1 MSKESKMAKR
11 IKKPLVKPETR
22 KLWLKRFEEDG
33 ESAPQIAKADG
44 YDVRTVRKQ
53 IDLARQEREAREA
66 RFAVLR
72 SALERH
78 HADLVSFAQKLDAD
92 IVSASLPM
100 GVRSERLWTALHEHL
115 PRSPLWKLIDR
126 MERLNDELASIDKRA
141 EERMH
146 SEVQKRSP
154 LGFSSKPRDAGYNA
168 DGLRGAVVHHL
179 SLEAPWQGKFEVTSV
194 KQQMSEVRYGV
205 WPCAVVPTDQVEA
218 IEKFV
223 AGLIEEISR
232 WPEYEDRKR
241 VLADRRRVTEAIGE
255 ELATIILRRI
265 VPGRCKYCPV

>member
-1 MSKESKMAKR
+1 MAKR

-22 KLWLKRFEEDG
+22 RQWLKRFEEDG
-33 ESAPQIAKADG
+33 ESPPQIAKTDH

-53 IDLARQEREAREA
+53 IEMARQEREAREA
-66 RFAVLR
+66 RSVVLR
-72 SALERH
+72 QALEKH
-78 HADLVSFAQKLDAD
+78 YGDLVSFVQGLDAD
-92 IVSASLPM
+92 IVRASRPM
-100 GVRSERLWTALHEHL
+100 GARSDRLWIALHEHL

-126 MERLNDELASIDKRA
+126 MERLNDELTSIDKRA

-146 SEVQKRSP
+146 SEVQNRSS
-154 LGFSSKPRDAGYNA
+154 LAFSSKPGDAGFNA
-168 DGLRGAVVHHL
+168 DGLRGAVLYHL

-194 KQQMSEVRYGV
+194 KEQMAEIRYGS
-205 WPCAVVPTDQVEA
+205 WACAVVPNKQVED
-218 IEKFV
+218 IQKFI
-223 AGLIEEISR
+223 AGLMDEISR
-232 WPEYEDRKR
+232 WPEHEDRKR